1 MKPTNPVA
9 VAEAARARKN
19 GHKPERE
26 PIPLNPNGAVMSV
39 INQVLQQDAIK
50 IALGSFLEGRDLP
63 GQWALRITGAEL
75 VPAPVIRA

>member
-1 MKPTNPVA
+1 MTTPQ
-9 VAEAARARKN
+9 AREKAKAN
-19 GHKPERE
+19 GSTPERQ

-39 INQVLQQDAIK
+39 INQVLQQDAVK

-75 VPAPVIRA
+75 IPVPENRT